1 MNKDFPPQKLYDLQ
15 LIHQMCRGNQ
25 DQIQKMVLVFTDEVT
40 KTIDEIKI
48 AFTENDYPKIK
59 SLAHKVKP
67 TLTYFGTTNLQKELV
82 YIEELLMKD
91 FEVSELESKINI
103 TSELTKKVVEEL
115 KNDFSNNN

>member
-15 LIHQMCRGNQ
+15 LIHQMYRGNQ